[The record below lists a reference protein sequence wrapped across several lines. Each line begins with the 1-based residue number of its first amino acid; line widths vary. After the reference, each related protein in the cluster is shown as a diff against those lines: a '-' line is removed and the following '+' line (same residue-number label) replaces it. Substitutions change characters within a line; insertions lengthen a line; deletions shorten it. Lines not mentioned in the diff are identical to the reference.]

1 MVTRGYNLHLV
12 TDSSLIADLVR
23 ETTCVSFRN
32 LLDITFASD
41 CMLTV
46 SAEFVMTKSLCET
59 LCSDLRNLI
68 LVDSKLEDVAPSV
81 VIIRSEK
88 HYLIPR
94 GGVW

>member
-1 MVTRGYNLHLV
+1 
-12 TDSSLIADLVR
+12 
-23 ETTCVSFRN
+23 
-32 LLDITFASD
+32 
-41 CMLTV
+41 MLTV

-88 HYLIPR
+88 HYIIPR